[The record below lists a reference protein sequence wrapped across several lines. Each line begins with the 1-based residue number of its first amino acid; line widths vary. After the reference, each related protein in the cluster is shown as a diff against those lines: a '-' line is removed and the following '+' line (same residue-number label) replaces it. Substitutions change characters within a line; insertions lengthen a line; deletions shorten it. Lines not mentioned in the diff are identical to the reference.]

1 MASLHPPLDNAQ
13 DAGQVL
19 YTSLLVLGLDAAGL
33 EWSLRTPVNQKMFT
47 RMNKKLGEH
56 ILHFLFVCIDR
67 DKASKVFRD
76 CWPLLDK
83 RQESQFY
90 KATFEWYKSLQ
101 QNYGQPV
108 PTVVA
113 KTFMSPGGPK
123 FITILRT
130 LTRIAHHATCTRED
144 PERNILNFPTISRC
158 PEKNRAMLTLLRA
171 SKQAHQRE
179 FILRQK
185 IEQNVLKKVQEKAKE
200 LSGMYRSLC
209 SQSDKAAAS
218 LQDALRQNVRLT
230 QHQKETLPSRP
241 LSDVQK
247 EIQEDISK
255 MNSEAKRLWD
265 RVEVFRQVEESS
277 WKILSPL
284 LNGTTSLSHIDGSMY
299 SVQVPDMIYK
309 EHAAEINKLGLQGL
323 YQEDKL
329 DLLSLVQYA
338 NLALKSLLQI
348 VQKTHSQA
356 KPESTEE
363 LNVLMGRVASWNETV
378 DQLTTKL
385 NTLLPEL
392 MESVAV
398 HRQHITLPVPTLESI
413 EQDGKPNLC
422 PPTPPLCLVNTPVVA
437 NGGPKYAPLMLTPG
451 VHKPH
456 AKGPQKEANTTPSRM
471 LSTHT
476 MTRAARRSPKA
487 SVLYSSETHKDDSVL
502 IVAGEEAKVAE
513 AEEGL
518 PVEML
523 TVDCRVRYQRKKQ
536 EELEALLE
544 KYQPQKNR
552 EGKKTVI
559 PKRTKIPKE
568 NKKPL
573 ENNALSDCSNRGT
586 KKVLAK
592 VEMNLKETNMKNGNG
607 LAAGPDY
614 GEDLDSSLINRL
626 AEVVATDDNDSG
638 TAELMAESLSCA
650 NSKEGSAL
658 DSGCAEGSG
667 SETLLDAIEKM
678 SITPRKKSES
688 KLPQNRPGSA
698 KKYGTPFRSITSQL
712 SNSYTETPDISKG
725 SEVTQPANLQVI
737 KLIDFTPCGQPATNN
752 CTPVGTPTR
761 DPFKTPIQKQA
772 AVGKNTDVSRQLL
785 ASLSL
790 DKKEENAQEVP
801 KDLMTRMSLLTQSPV
816 RSAAIPQGSKILA
829 KFSGLELQE
838 ASRDTRQKIP
848 DSTETSRGAAIAELR
863 HHAKTNLCSLIEQMQ
878 KMKQVHQE
886 AEGIKESR
894 PRVGSKSNFLSYVE
908 KLKAEKNQIN
918 SGSESKHLLSLTKDI
933 EINTDKKEPQSDAMT
948 WNEISSVKETADK
961 ILTDNK
967 TDFLNNMTRMQDLL
981 GDDDDDED
989 TLTGSCCESK
999 IFEETLEKEIFT
1011 NSRDI
1016 EKMLFKTPGRRSSYL
1031 SEDSVF
1037 DTLTDAILVGEAKS
1051 SILREEG
1058 AKAEA
1063 RRESISTRRQS
1074 LASTGRMSVGSN
1086 RRLSDVFSV
1095 FQNRTSAECPGIL
1108 DVSDSCLLST
1118 SMDEI

>member
-1 MASLHPPLDNAQ
+1 
-13 DAGQVL
+13 
-19 YTSLLVLGLDAAGL
+19 
-33 EWSLRTPVNQKMFT
+33 
-47 RMNKKLGEH
+47 
-56 ILHFLFVCIDR
+56 
-67 DKASKVFRD
+67 
-76 CWPLLDK
+76 
-83 RQESQFY
+83 
-90 KATFEWYKSLQ
+90 
-101 QNYGQPV
+101 
-108 PTVVA
+108 
-113 KTFMSPGGPK
+113 
-123 FITILRT
+123 
-130 LTRIAHHATCTRED
+130 
-144 PERNILNFPTISRC
+144 
-158 PEKNRAMLTLLRA
+158 
-171 SKQAHQRE
+171 
-179 FILRQK
+179 
-185 IEQNVLKKVQEKAKE
+185 
-200 LSGMYRSLC
+200 
-209 SQSDKAAAS
+209 
-218 LQDALRQNVRLT
+218 
-230 QHQKETLPSRP
+230 
-241 LSDVQK
+241 
-247 EIQEDISK
+247 
-255 MNSEAKRLWD
+255 MNSEAKSLWD
-265 RVEVFRQVEESS
+265 RVEFSASGGVIMEDSVSATE
-277 WKILSPL
+277 WNHIL
-284 LNGTTSLSHIDGSMY
+284 
-299 SVQVPDMIYK
+299 
-309 EHAAEINKLGLQGL
+309 LGLQGL

-456 AKGPQKEANTTPSRM
+456 ARGPQKEANTTPSRM

-586 KKVLAK
+586 KKVLAQ

-614 GEDLDSSLINRL
+614 GEDLDSSLINRVSGSVSEFTEYIFLSPFFVSLPNYHISLLPPFSLASPPYFLASLSLASLASPFSSFFLAFLSFLPLSPSFSLFFFSCAPRSLSFFLVPLSPSLSIFLSCAPLSLSFFLVPLSPSLSFLCPSLPLFPSFFLVPLSPSLSFLCPSLPLSFLYPIPLFPSFFLVPLSLSFPLSFLCPSPSLSLFLSCAPLSLSFFLVPLSPSLSFLCPLSLSFPLAFLCPSLPLSLSFFLVPLTLYPFLSCAPLSLSFPLFLL

-638 TAELMAESLSCA
+638 AAELMAESLSCA

-658 DSGCAEGSG
+658 DSGCAEGSS

-678 SITPRKKSES
+678 STPRKKV
-688 KLPQNRPGSA
+688 R
-698 KKYGTPFRSITSQL
+698 
-712 SNSYTETPDISKG
+712 
-725 SEVTQPANLQVI
+725 ANFLKTDQDLQRI
-737 KLIDFTPCGQPATNN
+737 
-752 CTPVGTPTR
+752 GTPTR

-848 DSTETSRGAAIAELR
+848 DSTETSRGAAIVELR

-894 PRVGSKSNFLSYVE
+894 PR
-908 KLKAEKNQIN
+908 
-918 SGSESKHLLSLTKDI
+918 
-933 EINTDKKEPQSDAMT
+933 
-948 WNEISSVKETADK
+948 
-961 ILTDNK
+961 
-967 TDFLNNMTRMQDLL
+967 
-981 GDDDDDED
+981 
-989 TLTGSCCESK
+989 

-1051 SILREEG
+1051 SILRKKG
-1058 AKAEA
+1058 L
-1063 RRESISTRRQS
+1063 RQKPGER
-1074 LASTGRMSVGSN
+1074 AFQQDGSHW
-1086 RRLSDVFSV
+1086 
-1095 FQNRTSAECPGIL
+1095 QAQGE
-1108 DVSDSCLLST
+1108 
-1118 SMDEI
+1118 